1 MEYVNLSTEGLNIS
15 IRECLAPAIRERNKI
30 ERERLEFEK
39 SVFEF
44 NKQLSIDS
52 VKANT
57 DMANTIASLATNF
70 DSIKKSIETLY
81 QNDAWLK
88 TKLDELDFSVT
99 NLQ

>member
-39 SVFEF
+39 HVFEF
-44 NKQLSIDS
+44 NKQLSIDNT
-52 VKANT
+52 KATT
-57 DMANTIASLATNF
+57 DMANTIASMADNF
-70 DSIKKSIETLY
+70 NSFKQSLDVLS

-88 TKLDELDFSVT
+88 KKLDELDFAVT